1 MLPNTLLSG
10 MIFPLSSLPD
20 WLRPLTVIIPARW
33 FIIISRGIMLKG
45 VGIEYLWEALAV
57 LGVMLLVLMAAAI
70 RSFKPR
76 LA

>member
-1 MLPNTLLSG
+1 MLT
-10 MIFPLSSLPD
+10 
-20 WLRPLTVIIPARW
+20 
-33 FIIISRGIMLKG
+33 G

>member
-1 MLPNTLLSG
+1 
-10 MIFPLSSLPD
+10 
-20 WLRPLTVIIPARW
+20 
-33 FIIISRGIMLKG
+33 MLKG

-57 LGVMLLVLMAAAI
+57 LGVMLVVLMVAAI